1 MTFREKVKRVF
12 RSKSKSDGKPKI
24 EYYRRHECPPSK
36 FRGPFDREHQKS
48 LAAWSFQGAMVERTR
63 SLEISVS
70 PCDTY
75 KGSDDYS
82 GPSDTDNSV
91 SPDDGADVDP
101 GSSNPEA
108 PAESSPRAA
117 DSGSQS
123 STIVNPSS
131 YNGSMMTLINE
142 GSFYE
147 IPEDSKDPKFFLKE
161 SIRYSSPLVH
171 AISPAMTPC
180 VMSARKD
187 LPFAPEDLTRALIAV
202 QVCA

>member
-12 RSKSKSDGKPKI
+12 RSKSKNDGKPKI

-63 SLEISVS
+63 SLDISVS

-91 SPDDGADVDP
+91 SPDDRADVDP
-101 GSSNPEA
+101 GTHSQPQSKYSTLPKRIHSNL
-108 PAESSPRAA
+108 
-117 DSGSQS
+117 
-123 STIVNPSS
+123 N
-131 YNGSMMTLINE
+131 
-142 GSFYE
+142 
-147 IPEDSKDPKFFLKE
+147 FF
-161 SIRYSSPLVH
+161 P
-171 AISPAMTPC
+171 
-180 VMSARKD
+180 
-187 LPFAPEDLTRALIAV
+187 
-202 QVCA
+202 